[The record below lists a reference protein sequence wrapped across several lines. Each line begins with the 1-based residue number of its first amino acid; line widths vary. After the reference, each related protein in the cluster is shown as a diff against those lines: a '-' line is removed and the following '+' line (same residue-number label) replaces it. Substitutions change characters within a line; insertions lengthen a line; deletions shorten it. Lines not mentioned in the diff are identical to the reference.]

1 MAIKKSKL
9 LIGPFRISF
18 PWLHAPQP
26 PMEGD
31 GDGSY
36 GLTALLPPGYDIS
49 PIEAALVE
57 AAKEKWG
64 PDQGKWPRLKFPPN
78 DRIKPCEEK
87 AHLGGYNPGWKFLP
101 MTSKGAPGVVDAMKN
116 LLAHADI
123 KKEAYPGRW
132 ARASANPFA
141 WDTGKGVRG
150 VSLGLS
156 NVQLLQHDEPFT
168 SKPRAEDEFDEVAEA
183 MNEAAGWKG

>member
-1 MAIKKSKL
+1 MNAKVSKL
-9 LIGPFRISF
+9 ILGPFRISF

-26 PMEGD
+26 PMEGE
-31 GDGSY
+31 GEGKY
-36 GLTALLPPGYDIS
+36 GLTALFPPGYDIS
-49 PIEAALVE
+49 PIEKALIE
-57 AAKEKWG
+57 AANEKWG
-64 PDQGKWPRLKFPPN
+64 IDPNKWPRLKFPPN
-78 DRIKPCEEK
+78 NRVQDCAVK
-87 AHLGGYNPGWKFLP
+87 AHLGGYLPGWHFVALN
-101 MTSKGAPGVVDAMKN
+101 SKGAPGVVDAMKN
-116 LLAHADI
+116 PVPIDQI
-123 KKEAYPGRW
+123 KKEAYAGRW

-156 NVQLLQHDEPFT
+156 NVQLLAHDEPFT